1 MKRLMSKIAYVKQA
15 DIFFQ
20 HLTVRD
26 QFTYTA
32 LLRLP
37 SSMTTER
44 KVAEVDR
51 IISLLRLT
59 KVENSPIKMLSGGEA
74 KRVNIGTEL
83 LTGTVS

>member
-1 MKRLMSKIAYVKQA
+1 
-15 DIFFQ
+15 
-20 HLTVRD
+20 
-26 QFTYTA
+26 
-32 LLRLP
+32 
-37 SSMTTER
+37 MTTER

-83 LTGTVS
+83 LTGTVYLLIWWKRLILIDVDKTNNFYSVFLVW